1 MQKFSKSVKK
11 FAVLA
16 GVAGAIVAL
25 PAIAQNRPKVGTQ
38 SPLQAQAEPMTPS
51 GSESASSM
59 MENSIVAIADSSNS
73 FDVLSGL
80 LKLTGLDDVLENGTY
95 TVFAPTDAAF
105 GALQRETF
113 QALLQPENRELLTE
127 ILKYHVMSGEMVSS
141 ELQSMTAETVE
152 GSSVDVQVGSS
163 GVMIGNAMVTQAD
176 IQGNN
181 GVIHVINQVLVPE
194 EIANALTST
203 LGANALTPRT
213 LSDLVSSSS
222 SRTMGTTSM
231 GNTSMGMSSESAMG
245 SGSTMTGDRSTM
257 GTTSME
263 MGTESTMEA
272 RSTTASDSVIGVA
285 ASNDSFKILTAA
297 LRASGLDQVLAAEGP
312 YTIFAPTDAAF
323 AALPA
328 GTIEQL
334 LRPENRDLLVQ
345 VLSYHV
351 VPGEMSSTMLESG
364 ATETVQGSPVEVVVS
379 DTGVMVNNARVVQAD
394 IEASNGVIHAI
405 DQVILPPDA

>member
-1 MQKFSKSVKK
+1 MIKVQKFSKSVKK

-16 GVAGAIVAL
+16 GVAGSFVAL
-25 PAIAQNRPKVGTQ
+25 PAIAQDMPTVETQ

-80 LKLTGLDDVLENGTY
+80 LKLTGLDDVLEDGTY

-113 QALLQPENRELLTE
+113 RALLQPENRELLTE
-127 ILKYHVMSGEMVSS
+127 ILKYHVLSGEMVSS

-163 GVMIGNAMVTQAD
+163 GVMIDNAMVTQAD
-176 IQGNN
+176 IQANN

-194 EIANALTST
+194 EIATALTST

-213 LSDLVSSSS
+213 LSDLVG
-222 SRTMGTTSM
+222 SRRSTMGT
-231 GNTSMGMSSESAMG
+231 TSMGMSSESAMG
-245 SGSTMTGDRSTM
+245 SRSTMTGDRSTM

-272 RSTTASDSVIGVA
+272 RSTTASDSVVGVA

-328 GTIEQL
+328 GVIEQL
-334 LRPENRDLLVQ
+334 LRPENRDLLVR

-351 VPGEMSSTMLESG
+351 VSGEMSSTMLESG
-364 ATETVQGSPVEVVVS
+364 AAETVEGSPVEVVVS

-394 IEASNGVIHAI
+394 IEASNGIIHAI

>member
-1 MQKFSKSVKK
+1 M
-11 FAVLA
+11 
-16 GVAGAIVAL
+16 G
-25 PAIAQNRPKVGTQ
+25 
-38 SPLQAQAEPMTPS
+38 S
-51 GSESASSM
+51 GSTMRGDRSTM
-59 MENSIVAIADSSNS
+59 
-73 FDVLSGL
+73 
-80 LKLTGLDDVLENGTY
+80 
-95 TVFAPTDAAF
+95 
-105 GALQRETF
+105 
-113 QALLQPENRELLTE
+113 
-127 ILKYHVMSGEMVSS
+127 
-141 ELQSMTAETVE
+141 
-152 GSSVDVQVGSS
+152 
-163 GVMIGNAMVTQAD
+163 GNA
-176 IQGNN
+176 
-181 GVIHVINQVLVPE
+181 
-194 EIANALTST
+194 
-203 LGANALTPRT
+203 
-213 LSDLVSSSS
+213 
-222 SRTMGTTSM
+222 SM
-231 GNTSMGMSSESAMG
+231 GNTSMGMSNESAMG

-257 GTTSME
+257 GNTSME